1 MCTLHLEE
9 EQVTVTQD
17 PCTCYTEEECA
28 AAYPNSAPDADAV
41 NAYSPSDDASNA
53 AEQSADDSGSSTAD
67 DRDRGL
73 GKSAPLVFMHPMY
86 QN

>member
-9 EQVTVTQD
+9 EEITVTQD
-17 PCTCYTEEECA
+17 PCTCYTEEECG
-28 AAYPNSAPDADAV
+28 AAYPYSAPDEDAV
-41 NAYSPSDDASNA
+41 NANSPSDDVSNV
-53 AEQSADDSGSSTAD
+53 AEQSAGDSDSSSTD

-73 GKSAPLVFMHPMY
+73 GKSAPFVFMHPMY

>member
-9 EQVTVTQD
+9 EEITVTQD

-28 AAYPNSAPDADAV
+28 AAYPNSAPDADVV
-41 NAYSPSDDASNA
+41 NANSPSDDVSNA
-53 AEQSADDSGSSTAD
+53 AEQSAGDSDSSPD

-73 GKSAPLVFMHPMY
+73 GKSAPFVLMHPMY

>member
-9 EQVTVTQD
+9 EEITVTQD

-28 AAYPNSAPDADAV
+28 AAYPNSASDGDAV
-41 NAYSPSDDASNA
+41 NANSPSDDASNA
-53 AEQSADDSGSSTAD
+53 AEQSAGDSDSSPAD

-73 GKSAPLVFMHPMY
+73 G
-86 QN
+86 

>member
-9 EQVTVTQD
+9 QEVTVTQD
-17 PCTCYTEEECA
+17 PCTCYTEEECT
-28 AAYPNSAPDADAV
+28 AAYPNDTPDAEAA
-41 NAYSPSDDASNA
+41 NANSPNDDAPSA
-53 AEQSADDSGSSTAD
+53 VDQSAGDSDSSPAD

-73 GKSAPLVFMHPMY
+73 GESASFDFLLLMY